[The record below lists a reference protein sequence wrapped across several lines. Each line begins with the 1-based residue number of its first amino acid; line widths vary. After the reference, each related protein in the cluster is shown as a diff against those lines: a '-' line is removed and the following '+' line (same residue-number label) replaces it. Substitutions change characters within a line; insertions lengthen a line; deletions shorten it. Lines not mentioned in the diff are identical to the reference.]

1 MKEKKENCPHWENKG
16 RCRFGEICR
25 LEHKNKCRN
34 IMENGECNNIE
45 TCEMKH
51 PEVCYNIQYYNYC
64 SRTDA
69 DCKFVHPKNRQRK
82 QVRRQNTGN
91 YYQKYNRYQEP
102 TGYNNEDFFGYSQRP
117 WNMEMQ
123 MRRGART
130 PNMYPHQYQPTYQH
144 AYQHQHPYPP
154 YPYIY

>member
-1 MKEKKENCPHWENKG
+1 
-16 RCRFGEICR
+16 
-25 LEHKNKCRN
+25 
-34 IMENGECNNIE
+34 MENGECNNIE

-64 SRTDA
+64 QRTDA

-117 WNMEMQ
+117 WSMGMQ

-130 PNMYPHQYQPTYQH
+130 LNIYLHQYHPTYH
-144 AYQHQHPYPP
+144 NAYQHQHPYLP